1 MAPMTWSDIP
11 FNPSRAVLRQFA
23 TLWLVCF
30 LALAAREW
38 FVRDRPLLGLALAA
52 VAVLL
57 GVPGLLRPALL
68 RWIFVA
74 WMVVAFPIGW
84 LVSWLLLA
92 LLYFLV
98 FTPLALWF
106 RFRGRDQLGRKPA
119 PDHASFW
126 EPKHTPRDP
135 RSYFRQ
141 Y

>member
-1 MAPMTWSDIP
+1 MKWSDIP
-11 FNPSRAVLRQFA
+11 FTPSRNVLRQFA
-23 TLWLVCF
+23 ALWLVCF
-30 LALAAREW
+30 LALGANQY
-38 FVRDRPLLGLALAA
+38 FLKDRPLWGMALAA
-52 VAVLL
+52 VAVIFGL
-57 GVPGLLRPALL
+57 PGLLRPALV

-84 LVSWLLLA
+84 LVSRLILA

-106 RFRGRDQLGRKPA
+106 RLRGRDLLGRKPA
-119 PDHASFW
+119 PDQQSFW
-126 EPKHTPRDP
+126 EPKQTPRDL